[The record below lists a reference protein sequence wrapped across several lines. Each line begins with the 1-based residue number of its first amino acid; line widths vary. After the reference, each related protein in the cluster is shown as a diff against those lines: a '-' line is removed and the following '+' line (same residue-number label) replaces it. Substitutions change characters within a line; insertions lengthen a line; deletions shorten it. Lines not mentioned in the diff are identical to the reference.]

1 MLTLS
6 LGACLSALDEEPGE
20 YYIVGF
26 KGSCYYYH
34 YGAQGVNDQ
43 GWGCGYRTLQ
53 TILSWYKLTKSC
65 PFDVPTLLEV
75 QNILHEIGDKP
86 RAFVGSHDWIG
97 TYECGLVI
105 QYVTKHDFKIIRVE
119 NGLFTEEIIKLLVDH
134 FQAHGSPVMLGG
146 YDDSSSKGIIAVKT
160 FPDQPTMLLICD
172 PHCFEI
178 HGSPTIAKLCK
189 GMWLRWCKVT
199 ELSERHFYN
208 LCLPL

>member
-1 MLTLS
+1 MLTLC
-6 LGACLSALDEEPGE
+6 LDACLSALDEEPGE

-53 TILSWYKLTKSC
+53 TTLSWYKLTKSC

-105 QYVTKHDFKIIRVE
+105 QYVTKV
-119 NGLFTEEIIKLLVDH
+119 G
-134 FQAHGSPVMLGG
+134 P
-146 YDDSSSKGIIAVKT
+146 DSLKS
-160 FPDQPTMLLICD
+160 C
-172 PHCFEI
+172 
-178 HGSPTIAKLCK
+178 
-189 GMWLRWCKVT
+189 
-199 ELSERHFYN
+199 
-208 LCLPL
+208 